1 MIPIGSSERPLSSTT
16 TTLSCFAVDCAPLLA
31 LGRTRSS
38 SCSFQIFWHM
48 TKSVA
53 VHVFDGSAEN
63 VILISSYI
71 ETVGLFSN
79 RPLSKGLSGPSN
91 VDGVLTCVDSLFIC
105 GLCWNPPQN
114 QLTIC
119 KFLVTSIGCLNILG
133 LQ

>member
-1 MIPIGSSERPLSSTT
+1 
-16 TTLSCFAVDCAPLLA
+16 
-31 LGRTRSS
+31 
-38 SCSFQIFWHM
+38 M

-63 VILISSYI
+63 VISISSYI

-79 RPLSKGLSGPSN
+79 RPLSKGIQGPSDN
-91 VDGVLTCVDSLFIC
+91 GGVLTCDDSLFIC

-114 QLTIC
+114 QLTFGR
-119 KFLVTSIGCLNILG
+119 FLVPSIGCLYILG